1 VTRVRR
7 VTLVVGTIL
16 GAFIAYEVITSF
28 VAYTDDAYVRSDLV
42 ALAPQVTGQI
52 IAVHVVDNQTVKAGD
67 PVVTID
73 PTPFQLMVA
82 QHHAQIEEARSQ
94 VAADSDAIAAAQD
107 ALAAAT
113 SQRSYAADN
122 QHRLSVLASSQDV
135 SRADLDLADDQ
146 FRRAEAAMASA
157 QSAIAR
163 AQATAAMH
171 QAAQARAEAEL
182 AYAEWQLA
190 RTNVVAPTD
199 GTITNLTVRVG
210 DTGRAE
216 EPLVG
221 IVDAHAWRI
230 MANYKQNFI
239 RGFIVGHPAWVWL
252 DSQPWHFHRAHIAG
266 IARGISR
273 EPEPE
278 KLLPYV
284 APTTD
289 WIRLQRR
296 FPVTVVLD
304 EPSDKLHLYMGAD
317 ARVVIFP

>member
-1 VTRVRR
+1 MTRVRR

>member
-1 VTRVRR
+1 MTRVRR

-304 EPSDKLHLYMGAD
+304 EPADKLHLYMGAD